1 MEAELQDQAR
11 NHRDEMAKKDQ
22 KIKKIKKRLKKRY
35 DDDKNFLMSLRAVQ
49 AGTSLNSP

>member
-22 KIKKIKKRLKKRY
+22 KMLSLKKRLKKRF
-35 DDDKNFLMSLRAVQ
+35 DDDKNFPMRLRAMR
-49 AGTSLNSP
+49 TI